1 MLILHKLLLTKKN
14 VSQTQLES
22 SYYTLKCL
30 FSSSPQDINGTKQ
43 DDETPTGVFVQRI
56 REKWLWYL
64 GLIVHLKSST
74 FFIIYLYL

>member
-1 MLILHKLLLTKKN
+1 M
-14 VSQTQLES
+14 S
-22 SYYTLKCL
+22 LKHNL
-30 FSSSPQDINGTKQ
+30 NQVIIHLSVFSSSPQDINGTKQ